1 MSATP
6 GIAVPDAQQIIAELQ
21 RKLDEARAEL
31 AARNSA
37 YSERIAYQA
46 AANDVLKVMAASP
59 GDPQPVFDLIV
70 ERARD
75 LCDGYGATVY
85 QFDGTLIHWRAATG
99 VSDDPSKRQAL
110 QAMYPMRPTREWP
123 AGRAII
129 DRKVIHIRDLESEP
143 GLTPAMRGLTVKSA
157 VLVPLMRSG
166 LPIGAIALG
175 SRELGGFTDTQV
187 ELLQTFADQAVIA
200 IENAR
205 LFNEVQTRTRDLTEA
220 LQQQTA
226 TADVLKVI
234 SRSAFDLQKVFDAL
248 TESACRVCGAYD
260 AVLHLREAEF
270 LYTRSH
276 HGPIPI
282 DWDKMRISRDFVTGR
297 AVADRK
303 SVHVHD
309 VPSEIADYPVGSEM
323 ARRMGLRTALV
334 VPLMRERE
342 VVGALA
348 LRRIEAL
355 PFTEKQIALAETFA
369 DQAVIAIENARLFDE
384 VQAKTRDLEESLQQ
398 QTATAD
404 VLKIVSRSTVE
415 LKTVLDTL
423 VETAARL
430 CNADQA
436 LIASRE
442 GDGYRTLSQL
452 GNSPEQ
458 AAVQRNHVYT
468 PGRGTVI
475 GRVLL
480 GRGVVQIAD
489 IAADPEYTMHEN
501 VTLGGTRTVLGVPLL
516 REGEPIG
523 VLNVARRRVEP
534 FTERQIELMRTFAD
548 QALIAIENARLF
560 DELRERQAELR
571 VTFDNM
577 GDAVVMFDAAAR
589 LTAWNRNLQEML
601 ELLEDFLAR
610 RPNVVEYFRYLAERG
625 EYSADLEAQLSR
637 TIDDLSQE
645 MRFERTRPDGRVM
658 EVRRNPV
665 PGGGFVLIYADIT
678 RRKQAEEAI
687 RAARDAAETA
697 LRNLQMAQTSLV
709 HAQKMAALGQLTAG
723 IAHEIKNP
731 LNFVNNFSEL
741 SVELADELIGVL
753 EQASLADKL
762 RKEADELTSLL
773 KDNLGKVV
781 QHGKR
786 ADSIVKNM
794 LLHSREG
801 SGEHRPVEI
810 NAIIDESLNLAYHG
824 ARAEKQGF
832 NITLERDFDPAVGV
846 ADIYP
851 QEVTRVLLNLISNGF
866 YAATKRAAATN
877 GFEPRLKAVTRNLG
891 DNVEIRIRDNGTG
904 IPPDI
909 QEKIFNPFFTTKPAG
924 EGTGLGLSMSHDIVV
939 KQHRGTIEV
948 VTEPGSFTEFIITL
962 PRIMPAQPD

>member
-404 VLKIVSRSTVE
+404 VLKIISRSTVE
-415 LKTVLDTL
+415 LKTVLD
-423 VETAARL
+423 
-430 CNADQA
+430 N
-436 LIASRE
+436 
-442 GDGYRTLSQL
+442 
-452 GNSPEQ
+452 
-458 AAVQRNHVYT
+458 
-468 PGRGTVI
+468 
-475 GRVLL
+475 
-480 GRGVVQIAD
+480 
-489 IAADPEYTMHEN
+489 
-501 VTLGGTRTVLGVPLL
+501 
-516 REGEPIG
+516 
-523 VLNVARRRVEP
+523 
-534 FTERQIELMRTFAD
+534 
-548 QALIAIENARLF
+548 
-560 DELRERQAELR
+560 
-571 VTFDNM
+571 
-577 GDAVVMFDAAAR
+577 
-589 LTAWNRNLQEML
+589 
-601 ELLEDFLAR
+601 
-610 RPNVVEYFRYLAERG
+610 
-625 EYSADLEAQLSR
+625 
-637 TIDDLSQE
+637 
-645 MRFERTRPDGRVM
+645 
-658 EVRRNPV
+658 
-665 PGGGFVLIYADIT
+665 
-678 RRKQAEEAI
+678 
-687 RAARDAAETA
+687 
-697 LRNLQMAQTSLV
+697 
-709 HAQKMAALGQLTAG
+709 
-723 IAHEIKNP
+723 
-731 LNFVNNFSEL
+731 
-741 SVELADELIGVL
+741 
-753 EQASLADKL
+753 
-762 RKEADELTSLL
+762 
-773 KDNLGKVV
+773 
-781 QHGKR
+781 
-786 ADSIVKNM
+786 
-794 LLHSREG
+794 
-801 SGEHRPVEI
+801 
-810 NAIIDESLNLAYHG
+810 
-824 ARAEKQGF
+824 
-832 NITLERDFDPAVGV
+832 
-846 ADIYP
+846 
-851 QEVTRVLLNLISNGF
+851 
-866 YAATKRAAATN
+866 
-877 GFEPRLKAVTRNLG
+877 
-891 DNVEIRIRDNGTG
+891 
-904 IPPDI
+904 
-909 QEKIFNPFFTTKPAG
+909 
-924 EGTGLGLSMSHDIVV
+924 
-939 KQHRGTIEV
+939 
-948 VTEPGSFTEFIITL
+948 
-962 PRIMPAQPD
+962 